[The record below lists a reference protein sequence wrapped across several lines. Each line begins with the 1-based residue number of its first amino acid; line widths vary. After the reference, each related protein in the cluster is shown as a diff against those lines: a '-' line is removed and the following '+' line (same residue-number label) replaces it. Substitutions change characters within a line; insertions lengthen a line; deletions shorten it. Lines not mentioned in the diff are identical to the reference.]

1 MLFRS
6 QLRSAPES
14 EKEAD
19 LYSIKKELSLLDG
32 SSAVFDDFENESIK
46 IGKGS
51 LEQIGD
57 LSLLLKIKS
66 IASEIRKK
74 KKINE
79 KMHSL
84 HFSLNL
90 GKNNSSAMDGA
101 LGMFLRNS
109 DTKIDSMV
117 NELNDF
123 KGKLAEIKKHH
134 SMLLPKS
141 LDNKLEMESKYDE
154 HLEKLHSTHKKQK
167 EVFVSLTGLFLKM
180 TKNHIKKMTASPH
193 SKQS

>member
-1 MLFRS
+1 MVRIDVANYIG
-6 QLRSAPES
+6 QLRSAPEA

-32 SSAVFDDFENESIK
+32 STAVFDDFENESIK
-46 IGKGS
+46 KGKYS

-90 GKNNSSAMDGA
+90 G
-101 LGMFLRNS
+101 
-109 DTKIDSMV
+109 
-117 NELNDF
+117 
-123 KGKLAEIKKHH
+123 
-134 SMLLPKS
+134 
-141 LDNKLEMESKYDE
+141 
-154 HLEKLHSTHKKQK
+154 
-167 EVFVSLTGLFLKM
+167 
-180 TKNHIKKMTASPH
+180 
-193 SKQS
+193 